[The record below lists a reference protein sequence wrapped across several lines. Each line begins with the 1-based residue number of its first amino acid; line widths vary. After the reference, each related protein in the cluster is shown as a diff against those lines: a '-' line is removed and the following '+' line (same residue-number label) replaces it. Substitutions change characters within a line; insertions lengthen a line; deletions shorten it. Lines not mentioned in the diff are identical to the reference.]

1 MVGFRMLQHNL
12 LAFLKGFDGMDD
24 LVVNIGAAGLSA
36 AGTLDKAYFISRFTT
51 YRDEE
56 TSIGDGKIAIGQLST
71 FTSLIRECGVGNEE
85 VEIVLTDEGKI
96 CVTGE
101 STSFTIPTIN
111 TASSQAGV
119 EQVLKM
125 LDESESSGFTKFGSG
140 ELGFTQSFE
149 GQPFQQL
156 RNTAKSIQNGALFCL
171 ESNVAGLTLS
181 VKRDSI
187 RMESILEP
195 LTNNLADEG
204 ESVLN
209 WFGKWLM
216 DALKAMPGNG
226 TVYLHG
232 GNDSPLL
239 IRHESPDG
247 DFGTTAVIAPRQEEG
262 GASA

>member
-12 LAFLKGFDGMDD
+12 LGFLKGFEGMDD
-24 LVVNIGAAGLSA
+24 LVVNVSEEGLGS
-36 AGTLDKAYFISRFTT
+36 AGTLDKAYFIQRHTT
-51 YRDEE
+51 FREGEE
-56 TSIGDGKIAIGQLST
+56 SVGTGSIALGQLST
-71 FTSLIRECGVGNEE
+71 FTSLIKECGIGNEE
-85 VEIVLTDEGKI
+85 VEIVLTNDGKI
-96 CVTGE
+96 HVTG
-101 STSFTIPTIN
+101 SNTSFTMPSVN
-111 TASSQAGV
+111 SASSQAGV
-119 EQVLKM
+119 EQVVKLIDDSRANDFKQ
-125 LDESESSGFTKFGSG
+125 FGSG
-140 ELGFTQSFE
+140 ELTFVQSFE
-149 GQPFQQL
+149 GQAFQQL

-171 ESNVAGLTLS
+171 ESNVAGLSLS

-187 RMESILEP
+187 RMESTLEP

-239 IRHESPDG
+239 IRHESPEG

>member
-12 LAFLKGFDGMDD
+12 LGFLKGFEGMDD
-24 LVVNIGAAGLSA
+24 LVVNVSEEGLGS
-36 AGTLDKAYFISRFTT
+36 AGTLDKAYFIQRHTT
-51 YRDEE
+51 FREGEE
-56 TSIGDGKIAIGQLST
+56 CVDTGSIALGQLST
-71 FTSLIRECGVGNEE
+71 FTSLIKECGIGNEE
-85 VEIVLTDEGKI
+85 VEIVLHDNGKI
-96 CVTGE
+96 HVAG
-101 STSFTIPTIN
+101 SNTSFTMPSVN
-111 TASSQAGV
+111 SASSQAGV
-119 EQVLKM
+119 EQVVKLI
-125 LDESESSGFTKFGSG
+125 DDSRANDFNRFGSG
-140 ELGFTQSFE
+140 ELTFAQSFE
-149 GQPFQQL
+149 GQAFQQL

-171 ESNVAGLTLS
+171 ESNVAGLSLS

-187 RMESILEP
+187 RMESTLEP
-195 LTNNLADEG
+195 LTNNLADED

-232 GNDSPLL
+232 GNDSPVL